1 MNENDW
7 EDFKESVIP
16 IQKNKIVSSFKK
28 KAILKENEEPRNEIN
43 ISHELEIKSR
53 NVKKFLEKNI
63 HKKILKGKIQVD
75 STLDLHG
82 CTIEESKVKV
92 VEFIH
97 KSLTYNKR
105 LLLIITGKGERGPV
119 TSGWAGKGKLK
130 ENVPKWLD
138 SDYLEKHIL
147 WFDNAPPQKG
157 GNGALL
163 VYLRKFKE

>member
-1 MNENDW
+1 MNDNDW
-7 EDFKESVIP
+7 EDFKQSVIP
-16 IQKNKIVSSFKK
+16 IQKKKIVSSFKK
-28 KAILKENEEPRNEIN
+28 KIIFKNNEKPKHEIN
-43 ISHELEIKSR
+43 ISQELEIKSN

-63 HKKILKGKIQVD
+63 HKKILKGKIRVE

-82 CTIEESKVKV
+82 CGIEESKMKV

-97 KSLTYNKR
+97 KSFTYNKR
-105 LLLIITGKGERGPV
+105 LLLIITGKGERGAV

>member
-1 MNENDW
+1 MNDNDW
-7 EDFKESVIP
+7 EDFKQSVIP
-16 IQKNKIVSSFKK
+16 IQKKKIVSSFKK
-28 KAILKENEEPRNEIN
+28 KIIFKNNEKPKNEIN
-43 ISHELEIKSR
+43 ISQELEIKSS
-53 NVKKFLEKNI
+53 NVKKLLEKNI
-63 HKKILKGKIQVD
+63 HKKILKGKIRVE

-82 CTIEESKVKV
+82 CSIEESKIKV

-97 KSLTYNKR
+97 KSLIYNKR

-119 TSGWAGKGKLK
+119 TSGWDGKGKLK

-147 WFDNAPPQKG
+147 WFDNAPPEKG
-157 GNGALL
+157 GKGALL